1 MKTTLPFRRSFL
13 TSLLALCGVAWLFT
27 PAPAR
32 AEGEVL
38 PNLPTTQA
46 EWDALPPA
54 VPLPV
59 LPAVPKAGDPVPLAL
74 VAFTPGDVY
83 AWTANST
90 GVFNITAGG
99 NFSAAVPFAVTPG
112 YKGQFGQIAW
122 KGDLTV
128 MYLSDYS
135 QNTVL
140 AVTPTGVVS
149 VFATGLT
156 NPAGLA
162 WTPAGRLLVAESG
175 TAGRVK
181 DITAG
186 GNFSAAPN
194 FATGLPTYIRNMVV
208 TPAGKVL
215 VASEGTT
222 AIYDI
227 TAGGAITA
235 ANIVA
240 NTPTSH
246 NSLAVDALGRT
257 LATSNGSTAT
267 QGLYD
272 ISAGGTQTVP
282 TLGTGY
288 LLGVTRGPVGK
299 VLVSVYNSATSTA
312 NVYDITAGGAALSA
326 PVFASGFPGGYIFSA
341 LATVPGPASPPPTV
355 TTVVASGFGLTSATL
370 NGLVKGNGQA
380 TTYGFDWGVSP
391 ALNQATVMQSLA
403 DVNTTQVVSAGL
415 TGLALDTTYTF
426 RAKATNAGGTT
437 LGATLSFS
445 TPPLTADATRYR
457 LPAGRTWTLPNDFI
471 IPSDLLIEGTLV
483 PGAFHLTVLGTAT
496 VAPGAAAFPAGSVRA
511 FFRDGPGS
519 AAVDTSLSALETLAT
534 LGLAGQQPMAKLLDG
549 GDGWLYGTTAS
560 GGKAND
566 GLAFRVKRTGEAEV
580 LGNFTGLDG
589 IAPQSALVGA
599 AATGIYGTTTAGG
612 TLGHGTVFR
621 VLPAGGIV
629 KVADFNGTNG
639 RMPSGGLTFGTDG
652 LLYGVASRGGTVD
665 KGTVFRVT
673 ALGALEKLADFTG
686 PNGMRPQAAL
696 TLGSDGRFYGVTT
709 YGGTGSTGV
718 IFSYDKINGLLTLG
732 SLTGLVGTYPQGAL
746 LEDVPGV
753 FYGTCYSGGANDLGT
768 VFRLGG
774 GEGQEQTFLGPAPE
788 LVASFTI
795 TVGQGPIG
803 PLARGADGNFYG
815 TAYTSVGNYGAVF
828 KVTDGGALTRVTSVI
843 GSGGTGAHPGG
854 GLLLGSDG
862 AWYGVSQDGGTSAHG
877 AVFRVLH
884 TGIMENVVS
893 FTDTVLP
900 SGLRP
905 GPVDAQFYG
914 TTQRG
919 GATGLGSVFAFAP
932 RTPPVTLASF
942 APGKGQEPLVGA
954 GAVFGADGTTL
965 YGTASAGALGKGSV
979 WKLPAGGALSALVSF
994 TGANGSGP
1002 LGGLVSSGDGGFFGT
1017 TALGTGSVF
1026 KVTPAGLLTPQE
1038 TFTNGASPQA
1048 ALAAD
1053 GVGTFYGT
1061 TRAGG
1066 SAGLGTVYK
1075 MTPGSGVS
1083 VVASFAGTNGA
1094 APVAP
1099 LLRVTESVAALTGE
1113 GKTSD
1118 ISVVPNFSFVGTTSA
1133 GGANGLGSLFK
1144 VTPGGAL
1151 TTLFSFTGTEGNQP
1165 RGALAGT
1172 GDGGFFG
1179 TASGG
1184 GAFGKGTVWRLGALG
1199 TMQVIAHLTGDNDG
1213 AAPSTGLT
1221 QAPDGYLYGTTDA
1234 TIFRVPFATSVTTL
1248 AATGFTPVQTTLRGE
1263 MQPRGLATTATFEW
1277 GTTPAL
1283 GSTLAAGNSASTS
1296 AVPVSAT
1303 LTLSGGTTY
1312 YYRVKAT
1319 NAMGVKMGSVLK
1331 FKTPLLV
1338 ASAGGYTLPAGAVW
1352 TLPGDYTFAGNL
1364 TVLGTLDTA
1373 GQSLTVLGKLTLNAL
1388 ILNAT
1393 GVIFYLDRDGNLP
1406 PGAIRLLGTPAHDAL
1421 DLDGDTLGNLMEF
1434 ALGTNPSVFSPNALP
1449 VPAMVGGF
1457 LTLTYHT
1464 PVGIGGVQVVVEVS
1478 NNLVNWFTGP
1488 GFTAVT
1494 SDTIANGVR
1503 TVTVRDDQG
1512 GALHYMRLRVTR

>member
-1 MKTTLPFRRSFL
+1 MKTTLRLRATFTTL
-13 TSLLALCGVAWLFT
+13 LLALAGAAALFSPASARAAGLSPELPKTAAEEEAVAAAV
-27 PAPAR
+27 PAP
-32 AEGEVL
+32 L
-38 PNLPTTQA
+38 
-46 EWDALPPA
+46 
-54 VPLPV
+54 PLP
-59 LPAVPKAGDPVPLAL
+59 LAAAPAGPVAVAVVPVT
-74 VAFTPGDVY
+74 FTPGDVY
-83 AWTANST
+83 AWTATST
-90 GVFNITAGG
+90 GVYNITAGG
-99 NFSAAVPFAVTPG
+99 TFSGAPFAVTTG
-112 YKGQFGQIAW
+112 YTGIYGQIAW

-128 MYLSDYS
+128 MYLSDYNA
-135 QNTVL
+135 QVVL
-140 AVTPTGVVS
+140 AVTPAGAVS
-149 VFATGLT
+149 VFATGLS
-156 NPAGLA
+156 NPAGLV
-162 WTPAGRLLVAESG
+162 WTPAGQLLVTESG

-181 DITAG
+181 NITAG
-186 GNFSAAPN
+186 GNFSAAPS
-194 FATGLPTYIRNMVV
+194 FATGLPSFTRNMVV
-208 TPAGKVL
+208 TPTGRVL
-215 VASEGTT
+215 IGNETNT
-222 AIYDI
+222 NIYDI

-240 NTPTSH
+240 TTVGSYR
-246 NSLAVDALGRT
+246 SIAVDALGRV
-257 LATSNGSTAT
+257 LAATTNG
-267 QGLYD
+267 
-272 ISAGGTQTVP
+272 IF
-282 TLGTGY
+282 
-288 LLGVTRGPVGK
+288 
-299 VLVSVYNSATSTA
+299 
-312 NVYDITAGGAALSA
+312 DITAGGAQAVPTRGTGGVVGLTRGPGGKLLTSTLGAGSTYPVVDITAGGAVATA
-326 PVFASGFPGGYIFSA
+326 PVFASGFPGVGIFTA
-341 LATVPGPASPPPTV
+341 LATVPPLVVVNPPPTV

-370 NGLVKGNGQA
+370 NGLVKGNGLA

-391 ALNQATVMQSLA
+391 ALDQATPMQSLG
-403 DVNTTQVVSAGL
+403 DVTTTQVVSAGL
-415 TGLALDTTYTF
+415 TGLALDKTYTF

-445 TPPLTADATRYR
+445 TPPLTVDGQGRYH
-457 LPAGRTWTLPNDFI
+457 LPAGRTWNAQSSDFTV
-471 IPSDLLIEGTLV
+471 PGDLVVEGTLNGGGGHLV
-483 PGAFHLTVLGTAT
+483 VLGTLTVLPTAT
-496 VAPGAAAFPAGSVRA
+496 VVPGKTAAFFV
-511 FFRDGPGS
+511 DGKLLPFM
-519 AAVDTSLSALETLAT
+519 DTSMSTLETLAT

-549 GDGWLYGTTAS
+549 GDGWFYGTTAS
-560 GGKAND
+560 GGKANN
-566 GLAFRVKRTGEAEV
+566 GLAFRVRRTGEAEV
-580 LGNFTGLDG
+580 LGNFTGPDG

-599 AATGIYGTTTAGG
+599 AATGIFGTTTAGG
-612 TLGHGTVFR
+612 TGGNGTVFR
-621 VLPAGGIV
+621 VLPTGGIV
-629 KVADFNGTNG
+629 KVVDFNGTNG

-665 KGTVFRVT
+665 KGTLFRVT
-673 ALGALEKLADFTG
+673 ALGAIEKLADFTG

-709 YGGTGSTGV
+709 YGGTGQTGV
-718 IFSYDKINGLLTLG
+718 IFSYDKINGLLTLA
-732 SLTGLVGTYPQGAL
+732 SLSGPVGTYPLGAL
-746 LEDVPGV
+746 LEAEPGV
-753 FYGTCYSGGANDLGT
+753 FYGTCYAGGANDLGT

-774 GEGQEQTFLGPAPE
+774 GEGQERPEFLGAAPE

-795 TVGQGPIG
+795 AVGQGPIG

-843 GSGGTGAHPGG
+843 GSNGTGAHPGG

-877 AVFRVLH
+877 AVFRVLL
-884 TGIMENVVS
+884 TGVMENVVS

-900 SGLRP
+900 SGLMT
-905 GPVDAQFYG
+905 GPADAQFYG

-919 GATGLGSVFAFAP
+919 GATGLGSVFGFAP

-942 APGKGQEPLVGA
+942 APGKGQEPQVGA

-965 YGTASAGALGKGSV
+965 YGTAAAGALGQGSV

-1002 LGGLVSSGDGGFFGT
+1002 LGGLVASGDGGFFGT

-1026 KVTPAGLLTPQE
+1026 KVTPAGLLTPQG

-1048 ALAAD
+1048 ALVPD
-1053 GVGTFYGT
+1053 GLGFFYGT

-1066 SAGLGTVYK
+1066 AAGLGTVSK

-1083 VVASFAGTNGA
+1083 VVASFAGANGA

-1099 LLRVTESVAALTGE
+1099 LLRVTESVFTLTGE

-1118 ISVVPNFSFVGTTSA
+1118 AVRVANSSFAGTTSA

-1165 RGALAGT
+1165 RGALLGT

-1179 TASGG
+1179 TAAGG
-1184 GAFGKGTVWRLGALG
+1184 GAFGKGTVWRFGALG

-1221 QAPDGYLYGTTDA
+1221 QAADGYLYGTTDA

-1263 MQPRGLATTATFEW
+1263 IQPRGLATTATFEW

-1303 LTLSGGTTY
+1303 LALSGGTTY

-1331 FKTPLLV
+1331 FKTPPLV
-1338 ASAGGYTLPAGAVW
+1338 ASAGGYTLPAGVVW

-1388 ILNAT
+1388 LLNAT
-1393 GVIFYLDRDGNLP
+1393 GVISYLDRAGNLP
-1406 PGAIRLLGTPAHDAL
+1406 PGAIRLLGDAAHDAA

-1434 ALGTNPSVFSPNALP
+1434 ALGTNPTVFSPNALP

-1464 PVGIGGVQVVVEVS
+1464 PVGIGGVQVIVEVS
-1478 NNLVNWFTGP
+1478 NNLTNWFTGP

-1512 GALHYMRLRVTR
+1512 GALQYMRLRVTR